1 MPKYEICVV
10 SKEYRYITV
19 EAETEE
25 DAKDM
30 VWDKIAC
37 GFTGDTKPEDTET
50 ELYLEGEVSEEE
62 EVPEEIEPARELANK
77 VFGFKGVQA

>member
-10 SKEYRYITV
+10 SKEYRYVTV

-30 VWDKIAC
+30 VWDKIAY
-37 GFTGDTKPEDTET
+37 GFTGDTKPEDTDT
-50 ELYLEGEVSEEE
+50 ELYLE
-62 EVPEEIEPARELANK
+62 RELDEENEDA
-77 VFGFKGVQA
+77 